1 MEEPTAFAV
10 PPSQWAI
17 SDEDPSDDPA
27 PPPPSAV
34 GSPKEGAPLET
45 QPLLGGGGP
54 PPRPSAP
61 PYPSPQAP
69 YVAPLPSAQAPYAP
83 PPPHEPSAPQAPYA
97 PPPPPAWSEGPAVKA
112 ATGFSGWCFSICLAN
127 AAAAALLVCLATGAA
142 GPSRAAALGG
152 AFAAAYAAYLAL
164 CFCSPSGR
172 ALRNVMDQ
180 AELDAYVR
188 RLRSAAPVVEASIT
202 CYHYE
207 TRRHTEHYTDKE
219 GHRRHRHVSTTVRVN
234 THSAREQWRY
244 SWCRDVSGP
253 PVHRPKISA
262 LRVKIKAVQDF
273 TGAAS
278 RAAFD
283 GWREG
288 FFRRNTMD
296 VHQERTCRMTVPGL
310 EGYSYVMLRREKGG
324 ALSAGAH
331 CMAAMLLCGGL
342 YEAAVLGEVPTT
354 KWLLVKQLH
363 A

>member
-1 MEEPTAFAV
+1 MGDEEPTAYAV
-10 PPSQWAI
+10 APSQWAI
-17 SDEDPSDDPA
+17 PDEDPAASD
-27 PPPPSAV
+27 PPPSPSAV
-34 GSPKEGAPLET
+34 GSPKGGARLES
-45 QPLLGGGGP
+45 QPLLGGEP
-54 PPRPSAP
+54 PSPRPSAP

-83 PPPHEPSAPQAPYA
+83 PPPAAAPE
-97 PPPPPAWSEGPAVKA
+97 WSKGPAVEA

-127 AAAAALLVCLATGAA
+127 VAAVALLACLAAGAA
-142 GPSRAAALGG
+142 GPSSPAALGG
-152 AFAAAYAAYLAL
+152 AFGAIYAAYLAL

-180 AELDAYVR
+180 GELDAYVR
-188 RLRSAAPVVEASIT
+188 RLRHAAPVVEASIT

-219 GHRRHRHVSTTVRVN
+219 GHRRHRHVTTTVRVN

-253 PVHRPKISA
+253 PVHHPEINA
-262 LRVKIKAVQDF
+262 LRVRIKAVQDF

-283 GWREG
+283 HWREA
-288 FFRRNTMD
+288 FFRRNTAD
-296 VHQERTCRMTVPGL
+296 VHQERACRMAVPGL
-310 EGYSYVMLRREKGG
+310 EGYVMLRREKGG

-331 CMAAMLLCGGL
+331 ALAALLLCGGL